1 MSAPATDPY
10 ERLLALISDELRLA
24 GEGRFEELAQANEAR
39 AALIASLPPTP
50 PASARDTLERA
61 ALMQERLNIELARG
75 KEALMVALRELQL
88 AQRTAR
94 GYAPPPRGPRIS
106 TSA

>member
-1 MSAPATDPY
+1 MSAPVADPY
-10 ERLLALISDELRLA
+10 EHLLALISDELRLA
-24 GEGRFEELAQANEAR
+24 GEGRFEELAQANATR
-39 AALIASLPPTP
+39 TQLIATLPATP
-50 PASARDTLERA
+50 PASARETLQRA

-75 KEALMVALRELQL
+75 KEALLAALRELQL

-106 TSA
+106 ASA